1 MILGLGES
9 EKQFKN
15 AMEAAGADMSVV
27 NSWLKLYQK
36 TKKNSVN
43 VTNKY
48 YVVKA
53 NLNKLLSDLKEIE
66 QLIISDEQDPA
77 VKKKIGSLIRD
88 CKSMKN
94 EFDDEFLINKDDKDF
109 HMTLESVI
117 KLGTEFCVNRS
128 CGDHIIFQSEVEN
141 LIHLAE
147 EGASREKPDLF
158 ARYMDKVT
166 NHMISTIIKRLR
178 DTLSKYVTITITDIT
193 GIIPEFIYYIR
204 WAEYIEKM
212 QAEGLK
218 FSRAVVSVT
227 THACGIYNM
236 KLIPVVS
243 EEHETI
249 VTNDLDFDDEHCV
262 YILIMPVLQALPF
275 FLQDLL

>member
-53 NLNKLLSDLKEIE
+53 NLNKLLSNLKEIE
-66 QLIISDEQDPA
+66 QLIISETQDDA
-77 VKKKIGSLIRD
+77 VKKRIGILIRD

-117 KLGTEFCVNRS
+117 KLGTNFSESSSGER
-128 CGDHIIFQSEVEN
+128 IIFQSEVEN
-141 LIHLAE
+141 LIHLAD
-147 EGASREKPDLF
+147 EGTSREKPDLF
-158 ARYMDKVT
+158 ALSYFYLEHSNKDLQELNFRQKIDEVHGIFKTEFYDGISKEITSCVVRARKMSDDFGDDPDKKS
-166 NHMISTIIKRLR
+166 MRI
-178 DTLSKYVTITITDIT
+178 
-193 GIIPEFIYYIR
+193 
-204 WAEYIEKM
+204 
-212 QAEGLK
+212 LK
-218 FSRAVVSVT
+218 DLAPLLQGKDENINPKKVCDSIMESMCKVS
-227 THACGIYNM
+227 Y
-236 KLIPVVS
+236 
-243 EEHETI
+243 
-249 VTNDLDFDDEHCV
+249 
-262 YILIMPVLQALPF
+262 
-275 FLQDLL
+275 

>member
-27 NSWLKLYQK
+27 NSWLKLYQR

-158 ARYMDKVT
+158 ALSYFYLEHSNKDLQELNFRQKIDEVHGIFKTEFYDGISKEITSCVVRANKLKDDFGDVPDKKAMRVLKELKPLL
-166 NHMISTIIKRLR
+166 SDSEGR
-178 DTLSKYVTITITDIT
+178 DNAKKVCDSIMESMCK
-193 GIIPEFIYYIR
+193 
-204 WAEYIEKM
+204 
-212 QAEGLK
+212 
-218 FSRAVVSVT
+218 VS
-227 THACGIYNM
+227 Y
-236 KLIPVVS
+236 
-243 EEHETI
+243 
-249 VTNDLDFDDEHCV
+249 
-262 YILIMPVLQALPF
+262 
-275 FLQDLL
+275 

>member
-53 NLNKLLSDLKEIE
+53 NLNKLLSDLKEME

-88 CKSMKN
+88 CKSMN
-94 EFDDEFLINKDDKDF
+94 KDF

-158 ARYMDKVT
+158 ALSYFYLEHSNKDLQELNFRQKIDEVHGIFKTEFYDGISKEITSCVVTANKMKDDFGDVPDKKAMRVL
-166 NHMISTIIKRLR
+166 KELKPL
-178 DTLSKYVTITITDIT
+178 LSDS
-193 GIIPEFIYYIR
+193 
-204 WAEYIEKM
+204 
-212 QAEGLK
+212 EGK
-218 FSRAVVSVT
+218 DNAKKVCDSIMESMCKVS
-227 THACGIYNM
+227 Y
-236 KLIPVVS
+236 
-243 EEHETI
+243 
-249 VTNDLDFDDEHCV
+249 
-262 YILIMPVLQALPF
+262 
-275 FLQDLL
+275 